1 MVGVWMW
8 LFPKCPGALV
18 KNGWSLD
25 MAISLVSWCLGEK
38 WLEFWMWPFPSCPG
52 ALVVKNGWSDTIL
65 AFYREC

>member
-1 MVGVWMW
+1 
-8 LFPKCPGALV
+8 
-18 KNGWSLD
+18 